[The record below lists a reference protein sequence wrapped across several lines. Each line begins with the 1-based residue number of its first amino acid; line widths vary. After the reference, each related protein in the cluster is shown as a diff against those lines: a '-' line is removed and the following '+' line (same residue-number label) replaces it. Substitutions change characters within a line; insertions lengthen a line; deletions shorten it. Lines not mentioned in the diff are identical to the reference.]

1 MHYGWGH
8 LGPSIFIVGANI
20 PLWLNPSFSNG
31 AIFALALVLALLFQ
45 FWGASH
51 ISKNTFFLLRVPSF
65 PVPSFPVPSFPV
77 PRSPFPVP

>member
-1 MHYGWGH
+1 MIYLLDTNTCIQYFTGR
-8 LGPSIFIVGANI
+8 I
-20 PLWLNPSFSNG
+20 PLVTAKFKTVPRQDI
-31 AIFALALVLALLFQ
+31 A
-45 FWGASH
+45 GASH